1 MPIFLPWWKTSVRY
15 VKGSEDMTGILL
27 ALIPAVAWGSLVFVS
42 VKLGGNAYSQTV
54 GITIG
59 SLLFAAGVF
68 FFKSPELS
76 MLVWGV
82 GFISGVFW
90 AVGQVNQLASV
101 KFIGVAK
108 TVPISTGMQ
117 LIGTTLFG
125 VLVFKEWT
133 TMETI
138 MLGSGAVIALI
149 IGVVLTSY
157 TQKSEDKDNQQLKK
171 GLLTLFISSLGYI
184 AYVVIVRWFKID
196 GWEAILPQAIGM
208 FIGAVAITIRHKPF
222 DQYTLRN
229 ILTGLMWAAGNLGLL
244 LALPRI
250 GVATSFSLS
259 QTGIVI
265 STIGGLFFLGEKKS
279 KKQIMLVIA
288 GCILI
293 IIGGVLLGFTKE

>member
-1 MPIFLPWWKTSVRY
+1 MI
-15 VKGSEDMTGILL
+15 GILL

-59 SLLFAAGVF
+59 SLLFAVGVF
-68 FFKSPELS
+68 FIKSPELT
-76 MLVWGV
+76 LFVWGI

-125 VLVFKEWT
+125 VLVFKEWKT
-133 TMETI
+133 TETI
-138 MLGSGAVIALI
+138 LLGSGAVLALI
-149 IGVVLTSY
+149 IGVVLTSF
-157 TQKSEDKDNQQLKK
+157 TQKSEGDEGSQLKK
-171 GLLTLFISSLGYI
+171 GLLTLLLSSCGYI
-184 AYVVIVRWFKID
+184 AYVVILRWFDID

-208 FIGAVAITIRHKPF
+208 FIGAVVITFRHKPF
-222 DQYTLRN
+222 TKYTVRN
-229 ILTGLMWAAGNLGLL
+229 ILTGLMWASGNLGLL

-265 STIGGLFFLGEKKS
+265 STLGGLFFLGEKKS
-279 KKQIMLVIA
+279 RKQILLVIA
-288 GCILI
+288 GCVLI
-293 IIGGVLLGFTKE
+293 IIGGVLLGFTKD

>member
-1 MPIFLPWWKTSVRY
+1 MI
-15 VKGSEDMTGILL
+15 GILL

-59 SLLFAAGVF
+59 SLLFAIVIF
-68 FFKSPELS
+68 FVKSPDLS
-76 MLVWGV
+76 LFVWGI

-90 AVGQVNQLASV
+90 AVGQVNQLGSV
-101 KFIGVAK
+101 KYIGVSK

-133 TMETI
+133 TTQTI
-138 MLGSGAVIALI
+138 LIGSGAIIALI
-149 IGVVLTSY
+149 VGVILTSY
-157 TQKSEDKDNQQLKK
+157 TQKSQDNEHSQLKK
-171 GLLTLFISSLGYI
+171 GLITLVISSCGYI
-184 AYVVIVRWFKID
+184 AYVVILRWFNIG

-222 DQYTLRN
+222 TKYTVRN
-229 ILTGLMWAAGNLGLL
+229 ILTGFMWAAGNLGLL

-265 STIGGLFFLGEKKS
+265 STLGGLFFLGEKKS
-279 KKQIMLVIA
+279 KKQILLVVA
-288 GCILI
+288 GCVLI
-293 IIGGVLLGFTKE
+293 IFGGVLLGLTKG

>member
-1 MPIFLPWWKTSVRY
+1 MI
-15 VKGSEDMTGILL
+15 GILL

-59 SLLFAAGVF
+59 SLLFAIVIF
-68 FFKSPELS
+68 FVKSPDLS
-76 MLVWGV
+76 LFVWGI

-90 AVGQVNQLASV
+90 AVGQVNQLGSV
-101 KFIGVAK
+101 KYIGVSK

-133 TMETI
+133 TTQTI
-138 MLGSGAVIALI
+138 LIGSGAIIALI
-149 IGVVLTSY
+149 VGVILTSY
-157 TQKSEDKDNQQLKK
+157 TQKSQDNEHSQLKK
-171 GLLTLFISSLGYI
+171 GLITLVISSCGYI
-184 AYVVIVRWFKID
+184 AYVVILRWFNIG

-222 DQYTLRN
+222 TKYTVRN
-229 ILTGLMWAAGNLGLL
+229 ILTGFMWAAGNLGLL

-259 QTGIVI
+259 SNGYCY
-265 STIGGLFFLGEKKS
+265 FAPLGDCFS
-279 KKQIMLVIA
+279 
-288 GCILI
+288 
-293 IIGGVLLGFTKE
+293 